1 MASALSLVGYAWRMV
16 RGSRLAVLL
25 VLALALSAFLI
36 WRVWLARSAPVST
49 IRKAPAPIASAA
61 PSSLVDPL
69 FSGHPALLD
78 SVRPPLGPNWVHAPP
93 DAKFQYSR
101 KAAERGGVEPCGAPP
116 SSAEATVS
124 PLSRG
129 YLFIPDKQVLDGQGS
144 FDLVI
149 HLHGESPVRRELVA
163 SEQPFVLYT
172 LTLPVGESY
181 APLFAGSGFLRQMIE
196 EITQVVSKRAGS
208 SAHVGH
214 LALSAWSAGFEGA
227 RSILYQPEAERV
239 AALLLIDGF
248 HAPRGPNGLAT
259 HLEPFVRFAR
269 RAMKGET
276 WFVIT
281 HSSIPTGD
289 YTSTTESAH
298 FLISELGG
306 HPTAVRRDDGF
317 GLELVDFFASGN
329 LNVRGYAGNDKAD
342 HCAQLFLLRTLFS
355 ALHQHFHP

>member
-25 VLALALSAFLI
+25 VLGLALSAFLI

-93 DAKFQYSR
+93 DAKSQYSR

-163 SEQPFVLYT
+163 RGAHQKVPST
-172 LTLPVGESY
+172 T
-181 APLFAGSGFLRQMIE
+181 
-196 EITQVVSKRAGS
+196 KRP
-208 SAHVGH
+208 SAV
-214 LALSAWSAGFEGA
+214 A
-227 RSILYQPEAERV
+227 RAR
-239 AALLLIDGF
+239 A
-248 HAPRGPNGLAT
+248 
-259 HLEPFVRFAR
+259 LEPFEPLQSTSVMPMTVVTTATPAVTPR
-269 RAMKGET
+269 RM
-276 WFVIT
+276 F
-281 HSSIPTGD
+281 
-289 YTSTTESAH
+289 
-298 FLISELGG
+298 
-306 HPTAVRRDDGF
+306 VRRSR
-317 GLELVDFFASGN
+317 ARPRS
-329 LNVRGYAGNDKAD
+329 
-342 HCAQLFLLRTLFS
+342 
-355 ALHQHFHP
+355 